1 MTNKLTIAFT
11 RREAEL
17 YRSHGLLEEA
27 HQLYRQVLD
36 ESATLGPSLATS
48 LQEKIGRLEKDLTEL
63 TELEIDLSDVVSE
76 RELSILRE
84 GWGDAYSPSDISTCA
99 SALSSIGLYE
109 AAIEEYGKLVRL
121 NQPQAD
127 YIDGL
132 TDCIVAVY
140 APETIGDAVEAIVA
154 RYQPPEAHPT
164 GLRIGIAAAMAR
176 RGLDQTALTLFQS
189 ARSIRPLPDKV
200 ETFVKGIQ
208 KRLGHSA
215 DSTDSGLSTPAKG
228 KGAVRQI
235 KSYLANRL
243 TRLRGLIRRLHKV

>member
-27 HQLYRQVLD
+27 HQLYRKVLD
-36 ESATLGPSLATS
+36 ESTTLGPGLAAS
-48 LQEKIGRLEKDLTEL
+48 LQEKTGELKKAL

-84 GWGDAYSPSDISTCA
+84 GWGDANSPSDISTCA
-99 SALSSIGLYE
+99 SALASIGLYE

-132 TDCIVAVY
+132 TGCIVAVY
-140 APETIGDAVEAIVA
+140 PPETIADAVEAVVDC
-154 RYQPPEAHPT
+154 YQPQEAHPT
-164 GLRIGIAAAMAR
+164 GLKIGIAAGLAR
-176 RGLDQTALTLFQS
+176 RGLDRPALTLFQS
-189 ARSIRPLPDKV
+189 ARAIQPLPESV
-200 ETFVKGIQ
+200 ETFVKEIQ
-208 KRLGHSA
+208 KRLEHGA

-228 KGAVRQI
+228 KGAARRLL
-235 KSYLANRL
+235 KNFLANGL
-243 TRLRGLIRRLHKV
+243 ARLRGLISGLRKV